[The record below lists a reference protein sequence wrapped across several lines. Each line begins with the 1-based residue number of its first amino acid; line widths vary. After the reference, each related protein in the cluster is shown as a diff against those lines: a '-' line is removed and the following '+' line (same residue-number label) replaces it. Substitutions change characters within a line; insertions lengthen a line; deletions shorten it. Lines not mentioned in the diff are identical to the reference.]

1 MFNVDRVI
9 DVSADLPTWVRD
21 TVVFAH
27 CFVTI
32 VFFAVN
38 GIKGFLGNR

>member
-21 TVVFAH
+21 TVVLR
-27 CFVTI
+27 I
-32 VFFAVN
+32 VLSLLS
-38 GIKGFLGNR
+38 FLRLTELKAF